1 MQIED
6 RHTDAQYCYENHTD
20 LDNRRSLKL
29 LKWKKYY
36 VFWEIERKWITHVL
50 LLWIENGRNTLEN
63 NLAIS

>member
-29 LKWKKYY
+29 LK
-36 VFWEIERKWITHVL
+36 
-50 LLWIENGRNTLEN
+50 
-63 NLAIS
+63 